1 MQVYKIGVP
10 ELAIGPLV
18 SKLKSSLSIG
28 PTLWLVSGGS
38 NIPISVSVMQAL
50 DSDLSA
56 NLTIALTDERYG
68 PYNHPESNW
77 AKLKN
82 SGFDPKHAQIIE
94 PLKADGSADLDSVT
108 ADYSEELKT
117 AIDNVNTAIGQFG
130 MGEDGHIAGILPQ
143 SPAARELPEIV
154 TSYASQPYTRITM
167 TFNGIRQLNC
177 GFLIAMGASKL
188 PQLERLISQDLPLS
202 DQPAQIIK
210 QIEESFIY
218 NDQIGERN

>member
-1 MQVYKIGVP
+1 MQLYKIGVP

-18 SKLKSSLSIG
+18 SKLKSSLYIG

-56 NLTIALTDERYG
+56 NLTVALTDERYG
-68 PYNHPESNW
+68 QYNHPESNW
-77 AKLKN
+77 TKLKN
-82 SGFDPKHAQIIE
+82 SGFDPKRAHIIE
-94 PLKADGSADLDSVT
+94 PLKEDTSAGLDSIT
-108 ADYSEELKT
+108 AYYAAELET
-117 AIDNVNTAIGQFG
+117 ALDNVNTAIGQFG

-143 SPAARELPEIV
+143 SPAARELPGII
-154 TSYASQPYTRITM
+154 TSYASEPYTRITI
-167 TFNGIRQLNC
+167 TFNGIRRLNC
-177 GFLIAMGASKL
+177 SFLIAMGASKL

-210 QIEESFIY
+210 QIEESFVY
-218 NDQIGERN
+218 NDQIGGRN